1 MKYNSLA
8 TNLSRKLTA
17 AKSEHTR
24 DVAATLDGTDWR
36 FCDSILKKTCKI
48 DFKLL
53 AGEQFVIFARYQYIN
68 YIDKLLASV
77 LFLLQSRLIF
87 E

>member
-36 FCDSILKKTCKI
+36 FCDSILKKNMQNRFQIT
-48 DFKLL
+48 
-53 AGEQFVIFARYQYIN
+53 GW
-68 YIDKLLASV
+68 
-77 LFLLQSRLIF
+77 
-87 E
+87 

>member
-36 FCDSILKKTCKI
+36 FCDSILKEKHAKSI
-48 DFKLL
+48 S
-53 AGEQFVIFARYQYIN
+53 N
-68 YIDKLLASV
+68 YWLVSNL
-77 LFLLQSRLIF
+77 
-87 E
+87 